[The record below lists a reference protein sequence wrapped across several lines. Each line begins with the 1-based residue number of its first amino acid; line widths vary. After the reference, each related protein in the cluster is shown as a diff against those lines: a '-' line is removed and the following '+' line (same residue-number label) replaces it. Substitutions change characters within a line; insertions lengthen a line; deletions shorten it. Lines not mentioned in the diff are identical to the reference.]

1 MYTAH
6 HYLECAHSH
15 AIAAHNSGYHIRQL
29 QYTHMHIHANSV
41 CSIMYCRD
49 NRHSVTNPLYS
60 STTNTNKGDMT
71 LSEHKEYTHDNTK
84 CCDDMNKEQK
94 VELRSTA
101 PSSAYQSVLQ
111 NPYDDHV
118 SIKSDDVPCN
128 QLGGYSATAQYD
140 LPINKSLQPPGSDN
154 DLKDVTQRGN
164 CDDEDTTL
172 AGESD
177 HPEIV
182 CQLPLSPEYVT
193 PRNIPATS

>member
-1 MYTAH
+1 
-6 HYLECAHSH
+6 
-15 AIAAHNSGYHIRQL
+15 
-29 QYTHMHIHANSV
+29 MHIHADSV

-71 LSEHKEYTHDNTK
+71 LSEHKELTHDNTK

-94 VELRSTA
+94 VELRCMA
-101 PSSAYQSVLQ
+101 PSSAYQNVLQ
-111 NPYDDHV
+111 NLYDDHV
-118 SIKSDDVPCN
+118 SIKSDDMPCN
-128 QLGGYSATAQYD
+128 QLGGYSANVQYN
-140 LPINKSLQPPGSDN
+140 LPINMQPPESDN
-154 DLKDVTQRGN
+154 DLNDATQRGN

-172 AGESD
+172 ASKND
-177 HPEIV
+177 HLEIV